1 MGIVLN
7 QTQWTT
13 QQQQTHL
20 LNLKEKFPFQI
31 NMDSQEIRDRYYGG
45 EGAARDALEE
55 LCALYD
61 AIQHEREENR
71 EAARA
76 KMLLLRERNAH
87 LRERNQ
93 RLREKY
99 AIMVDAYNNLAE
111 EAHDRSDSSS
121 SSDSS
126 DGEDN
131 CCIM

>member
-1 MGIVLN
+1 MGKLSDSL
-7 QTQWTT
+7 TT
-13 QQQQTHL
+13 TTNTL
-20 LNLKEKFPFQI
+20 VELKEKFPLQINEI

-45 EGAARDALEE
+45 EGASRDAFEE

-61 AIQHEREENR
+61 AIQHERESNR
-71 EAARA
+71 EAARG

>member
-1 MGIVLN
+1 MGMGVENL
-7 QTQWTT
+7 TT
-13 QQQQTHL
+13 TNAL
-20 LNLKEKFPFQI
+20 VELKEKFPLQI

-45 EGAARDALEE
+45 EGASRDAFEE

>member
-1 MGIVLN
+1 MGSGQL
-7 QTQWTT
+7 TT
-13 QQQQTHL
+13 TTNAL
-20 LNLKEKFPFQI
+20 VELKEKFPLQINKI

-45 EGAARDALEE
+45 EGASRDAFEE

-76 KMLLLRERNAH
+76 KMLL